1 MHAQDLS
8 PRQSQVLQLIETYIH
23 EHDFPPTIQELCELG
38 QVSST
43 ATMHQHVK
51 ALERKGYLSPQNG
64 KKRSLALI
72 GQEPRG
78 IPLIGQVAAGTAIEA
93 VENVERYVDVPAIM
107 FRKRPDYLLR
117 VRGDSMIDAGIHDG
131 DWIAIRKADTAQPGE
146 IVIAMRDGDVTVKEL
161 SIEAGYVVL
170 KPHNKAMKPIRIPP
184 DEVSIVGVYTGGL
197 MRPS

>member
-1 MHAQDLS
+1 MHTQDLS
-8 PRQSQVLQLIETYIH
+8 ARQSRVLQLIEDYIE
-23 EHDFPPTIQELCELG
+23 EHDYPPTLQELCELA
-38 QVSST
+38 QLSST
-43 ATMHQHVK
+43 STMHQHVK

-64 KKRSLALI
+64 RKRSLALI
-72 GQEPRG
+72 GQAPRG

-93 VENVERYVDVPAIM
+93 IENVERYVDVPAIM

-170 KPHNKAMKPIRIPP
+170 KPHNKALKPIRIPP

-197 MRPS
+197 LRPS

>member
-1 MHAQDLS
+1 MHADDLS
-8 PRQSQVLQLIETYIH
+8 PRQAKVLQLIESYIE
-23 EHDFPPTIQELCELG
+23 EHDYPPTIQELCELG
-38 QVSST
+38 GVSST
-43 ATMHQHVK
+43 STMHQHVK
-51 ALERKGYLSPQNG
+51 ALEHKGYLSPQNG
-64 KKRSLALI
+64 RKRSLALI

-93 VENVERYVDVPAIM
+93 IENVERYVDVPAIM

>member
-1 MHAQDLS
+1 MHAKDLS
-8 PRQSQVLQLIETYIH
+8 PRQAAVLQIIETYI
-23 EHDFPPTIQELCELG
+23 EQHDYPPTIQELCELG

-43 ATMHQHVK
+43 STMHQHVK

-64 KKRSLALI
+64 RKRSLALV
-72 GQEPRG
+72 GSEPRG

-93 VENVERYVDVPAIM
+93 IENVERYVDVPAIM

-170 KPHNKAMKPIRIPP
+170 KPHNKALKPIRIPP